1 MTDESEETQS
11 SYKKLKLQNEELYAK
26 INSLE
31 QMLVSEKQERQK
43 VEIVAK
49 INTYLPEFKPSED
62 MDSEALRWMLEGL
75 KLAPK
80 ANDKATIPEQL
91 PGINPKPNVPKLNG
105 QDIPAD
111 LQDYIARVE
120 EDPDKEVISHE

>member
-1 MTDESEETQS
+1 MTDESEETLT
-11 SYKKLKLQNEELYAK
+11 SYKKLKIANDELMAK
-26 INSLE
+26 INALE

-49 INTYLPEFKPSED
+49 INGYLPEFTPSDE
-62 MDSEALRWMLEGL
+62 MDSEALRWMLEGI

-80 ANDKATIPEQL
+80 ANEKQPLPEQL

-111 LQDYIARVE
+111 LQDYIARKE
-120 EDPDKEVISHE
+120 EDPDQEVISTE